1 MAGDPASACPWRART
16 RGVAGHGRAGGGG
29 SLVVHAIVSDIHGN
43 YEALETVLA
52 DIAKHRPSSMVCL
65 GDFVG
70 YGASPNECIDRL
82 RPMIEHAVAGNH
94 DLAACGRLKLTYFN
108 HNAALAATW
117 TETTLRPENLEYL
130 RALPFSVKWR
140 ETLLVHASP
149 AQPEDW
155 HYVLSPVE
163 AEEEMAAYEEPVCFI
178 GHSHYPGAFDRQGGH
193 MRYTRAA
200 EVRVEPGHRY
210 LVNVGS
216 VGQPRDG
223 DPRAAYLL
231 WDDETRILRHV
242 RLEYDIAGAMKRII
256 DAGLPRFLAERL
268 QWGE

>member
-1 MAGDPASACPWRART
+1 M
-16 RGVAGHGRAGGGG
+16 
-29 SLVVHAIVSDIHGN
+29 LHAIVSDIHGN
-43 YEALETVLA
+43 LEALESVLA
-52 DIAKHRPSSMVCL
+52 DIARHEPASIVCL

-82 RPMIEHAVAGNH
+82 RPLIEHAVVGNH
-94 DLAACGRLKLTYFN
+94 DLAACGKLKLTYFN
-108 HNAALAATW
+108 SNAALAARW
-117 TETTLRPENLEYL
+117 TESSLTPDNLQYL
-130 RALPFSVKWR
+130 RDLPFSVRWR

-149 AQPEDW
+149 AEPEDW

-163 AEEEMAAYEEPVCFI
+163 AQIEMDAYQESVCFI
-178 GHSHYPGAFDRQGGH
+178 GHSHYPGTFDRNEEQV
-193 MRYTRAA
+193 RYTRTS
-200 EVRVEPGHRY
+200 EVLLEKGHRY

-231 WDDETRILRHV
+231 YDDMERVLRHI
-242 RLEYDIAGAMKRII
+242 RLEYDVAGAMRRILG
-256 DAGLPRFLAERL
+256 AGLPRFLAERL